1 MSPEDT
7 GDLEAAEKTQ
17 FVDSYNELCN
27 TGEQLKTHSEDRQE
41 MWIQVGS
48 GLSKTCFPCK
58 KKKKKVKTLFL
69 RVIR

>member
-27 TGEQLKTHSEDRQE
+27 TGEQLKH
-41 MWIQVGS
+41 IQKIDKKCE
-48 GLSKTCFPCK
+48 SKLGQ
-58 KKKKKVKTLFL
+58 V
-69 RVIR
+69 